1 MADLAAIRDYVREQ
15 ALIETDDWSSTK
27 LDIVINEG
35 YNEVSQRF
43 NWPWLESSNLFSV
56 TADQQGYDLSAIA
69 AGSEEIARIQA
80 IVDVDSRNRLVE
92 IGSNEAFQRFGGDF
106 SSSSRASE
114 FYIWADQ
121 VNLLPIPDTTEA
133 DAYKIYYYKKP
144 TVLANDAAEPEW
156 DEQFHYV
163 LAQWCLA
170 RVWEREEDYE
180 KGVAWQAKFDAQ
192 VERMARYY
200 LDRAVNVP
208 QVVGLRGAP
217 RRSGRVNNTP
227 FLDG

>member
-15 ALIETDDWSSTK
+15 ALIETDDWASAK

-35 YNEVSQRF
+35 YREVAQRF
-43 NWPWLESSNLFSV
+43 DWPFLESSNTFDV
-56 TADQQGYDLSAIA
+56 TAGQQAYSLASVAAATESIA
-69 AGSEEIARIQA
+69 TIQA
-80 IVDVDSRNRLVE
+80 IVDTDRRQRLVE
-92 IGSNEAFQRFGGDF
+92 IGSNEAFQRFGGDW
-106 SSSSRASE
+106 SESSRASE
-114 FYIWADQ
+114 FFIWANEI
-121 VNLLPIPDTTEA
+121 NLIPIPDTTEV
-133 DAYKIYYYKKP
+133 DAYKIYYFKKP

-163 LAQWCLA
+163 LAQWALA

-180 KGVAWQAKFDAQ
+180 KGLAWQSKFDDQ

-217 RRSGRVNNTP
+217 RRGGRANNTP